1 MQCTVPYYSYGALLS
16 AWIKNANDC
25 VQETET
31 EAMVAEV
38 GATAAG
44 AVVAATEV
52 RLS

>member
-16 AWIKNANDC
+16 ALTKHFNYC

-31 EAMVAEV
+31 EAMVAEA
-38 GATAAG
+38 GAMAAG